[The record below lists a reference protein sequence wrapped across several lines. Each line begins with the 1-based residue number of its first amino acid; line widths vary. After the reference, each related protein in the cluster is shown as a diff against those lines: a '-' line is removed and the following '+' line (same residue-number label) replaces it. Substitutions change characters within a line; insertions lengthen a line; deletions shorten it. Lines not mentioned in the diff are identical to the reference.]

1 MALTMQRVKLAL
13 ISEGINTWPIYA
25 AQAQGFF
32 SKRGLDVDLTVTG
45 SSVHQL
51 KEMVSGGFDIGVQ
64 QSDHVVRAVEKGSDL
79 FIAMAQSHAPDLTVV
94 VAPDITSFAQLK
106 GRTLAVDGARTG
118 YALLLRQLLASN
130 GITDP
135 DVTFVEI
142 GGSQERFDAVK
153 GGATQL
159 VLLNPPF
166 DRKLLESGFGSLG
179 AINDFFPAYPG
190 PIAAARR
197 SWAKVHGEQMVAY
210 IAACR
215 EAYRWLQ
222 NPANR
227 EAAKTS
233 LPARLGIESAQ
244 ADRALDRMEK
254 QSLPAVSDEGIRQV
268 IDVVWSAEG
277 FPGTKPGPER
287 YTDFSFLDRARAQ
300 D

>member
-1 MALTMQRVKLAL
+1 MAPTPQRVRLAL

-25 AQAQGFF
+25 AQAQGLF
-32 SKRGLDVDLTVTG
+32 SKRGLDIDLTVTG

-79 FIAMAQSHAPDLTVV
+79 FIAMAQAHAPDLTVV
-94 VAPDITSFAQLK
+94 VAPEIKTFADLK
-106 GRTLAVDGARTG
+106 DRTLAVDGARTG
-118 YALLLRQLLASN
+118 YALLLRQLLARN
-130 GITDP
+130 GVSES

-153 GGATQL
+153 GGAAQL

-166 DRKLLESGFGSLG
+166 DRKLLDAGFGSLG

-197 SWAKVHGEQMVAY
+197 SWAKDHGDAVVSY

-227 EAAKTS
+227 EAAKAS
-233 LPARLGIESAQ
+233 LPARLGIAPQ
-244 ADRALDRMEK
+244 LADRALDRMAK
-254 QSLPAVSDEGIRQV
+254 QSLPVVSDEGIRQV
-268 IDVVWSAEG
+268 IDVVWAAEG
-277 FPGTKPGPER
+277 FSGTKPGPER
-287 YTDFSFLDRARAQ
+287 YVDFSFLERASAQ
-300 D
+300 G